1 MPALVDLANVGS
13 GDIASVGGKAASLG
27 ELIAAGARV
36 PPAVV
41 LTIEGANLAPK
52 ERSPAVAAAT
62 RRLGDGPFAV
72 RSSGLSE
79 DGMTRSYAGVYETVL
94 RVSVPELDGA
104 IERCLASGRS
114 EQVSRY
120 GGAEDSRLA
129 VIIQQMVEPVAA
141 GVAFTADPVSGDRGT
156 CVVAATRGDGER
168 LVSGEL
174 IGDEWVVRGR
184 RATPR
189 QCPERALTP
198 RQVRLVATT
207 ARTIAARRG
216 TPQDV
221 EWAIDHDGELW
232 ILQARPM
239 TALPPDVSWE
249 PPARGAF
256 SRAFRF
262 GEWIPE
268 PVTPLFESWLLTRME
283 NRLHEVHSA
292 WVGQFAPRPYHVI
305 LNGWYFYSL
314 NFLPVP
320 GGSLGRSLSGILR
333 RAFRS
338 PRRVAAMFPP
348 TVRHAVGLY
357 EREWR
362 EDLLPR
368 YRAAAARAAG
378 SVDRLAISDLP
389 DLIDELS
396 TLAGEYFASITVV
409 AGSAY
414 KLEANLA
421 LFYRRHLYPR
431 IGGSHLQLLVGL
443 TSPQA
448 AAHAVE
454 SLDWLR
460 PAVAL
465 AVAELPRGKSE
476 GLSAARRAAEVEAE
490 TALAGSPRR
499 LRSFRRLLADAQ
511 QLVPVREE
519 QVRELTITWPIMR
532 QAVLRIGEG
541 LTAGG
546 VLTRADDA
554 FFLTRSE
561 VLEALA
567 GDPRPRAPVVGQR
580 RAAREANAR
589 LVPPLHAGHLPLA
602 MRLMFSTTDRAF
614 GATTSPRALVSGSP
628 ASPGRA
634 TGPVRIVRSSDEF
647 DRLRAGE
654 ILVAPLTAPGWT
666 PLFSRA
672 AAVVTDVGS
681 ALAHA
686 SIIAREFGIPAVVGC
701 VDATTRLSDGIMVTV
716 DGTRGTVEPART
728 SDSPIG
734 IRTTSNAPT
743 RSSASGTEPRRLL

>member
-1 MPALVDLANVGS
+1 MPALVDLAGVRFT
-13 GDIASVGGKAASLG
+13 DVASVGGKAASLG
-27 ELIAAGARV
+27 ELLAAGARV

-41 LTIEGANLAPK
+41 LTVEGTELAPK
-52 ERSPAVAAAT
+52 ERSAAVAAAT
-62 RRLGDGPFAV
+62 RSLGDGPFAV
-72 RSSGLSE
+72 RSSGPSE
-79 DGMTRSYAGVYETVL
+79 DGTVQSYAGLYQTLL
-94 RVSVPELDGA
+94 RVRAPDLDVA
-104 IERCLASGRS
+104 IQRCLASGRS
-114 EQVSRY
+114 ERVARY
-120 GGAEDSRLA
+120 AGADAGRLA
-129 VIIQQMVEPVAA
+129 VIIQRMIEPVAA
-141 GVAFTADPVSGDRGT
+141 GVAFTADPVSGDRRT

-168 LVSGEL
+168 LVSGET

-189 QCPERALTP
+189 RRPERALTS
-198 RQVRLVATT
+198 RQARHIADT
-207 ARTIAARRG
+207 ARGIAARHG

-221 EWAIDHDGELW
+221 EWAIDAGGALW

-249 PPARGAF
+249 PPVRGAF
-256 SRAFRF
+256 SRTFRF

-283 NRLHEVHSA
+283 DRLHEVHTA

-314 NFLPVP
+314 NFLPIP
-320 GGSLGRSLSGILR
+320 GGSLGRSLPGIIR

-338 PRRVAAMFPP
+338 PRRVAAMIPP
-348 TVRHAVGLY
+348 TARHAVALY

-368 YRAAAARAAG
+368 YRAAAARAAE
-378 SVDRLAISDLP
+378 SMETLAISDLP

-414 KLEANLA
+414 KLETNLA
-421 LFYRRHLYPR
+421 LFYRRHLHPR
-431 IGGSHLQLLVGL
+431 IGGSHLQLLAGL
-443 TSPQA
+443 TSPEA

-454 SLDWLR
+454 SLDWFR

-465 AVAELPRGKSE
+465 PVAEVPRENGE
-476 GLSAARRAAEVEAE
+476 GLSAARRAAEAAAEA
-490 TALAGSPRR
+490 ALAGSPRR
-499 LRSFRRLLADAQ
+499 LRSFRQLLADAQ

-519 QVRELTITWPIMR
+519 QVRELTISWPVMR
-532 QAVLRIGEG
+532 RAVLRIGEG

-546 VLTRADDA
+546 VLDRADDV
-554 FFLTRSE
+554 FFLTRTE

-567 GDPRPRAPVVGQR
+567 GDARSRASAVGQR
-580 RAAREANAR
+580 RAEREEHAR
-589 LVPPLHAGHLPLA
+589 LVPPLVAGRLPLA
-602 MRLMFSTTDRAF
+602 LRLVFSTTDRAF
-614 GATTSPRALVSGSP
+614 GATASEHSLVSGSP
-628 ASPGRA
+628 AAPGRV

-647 DRLRAGE
+647 DRLEEGE
-654 ILVAPLTAPGWT
+654 ILVAPLTAPAWT

-701 VDATTRLSDGIMVTV
+701 VDATARLRDGMIVTV
-716 DGTRGTVEPART
+716 DGARGTVEPAL
-728 SDSPIG
+728 
-734 IRTTSNAPT
+734 T
-743 RSSASGTEPRRLL
+743 RHDDLDT